1 MLQSLFFAALTFCAF
16 FSISIYSI
24 YTHNHKIK
32 FKKERRQFIF
42 AALLEIGNIY
52 KKTPCFGTCLSSP
65 KQAIFLVHQVHIRC
79 VILINKLYII
89 YYTLTTLNPF
99 SVQWLTTKLF
109 QPMRTHEQIKL
120 TNLLLSKW
128 QFIHF

>member
-16 FSISIYSI
+16 FQFQF
-24 YTHNHKIK
+24 T
-32 FKKERRQFIF
+32 QFILTIIKSNSKKKGDSLF
-42 AALLEIGNIY
+42 LLLCWKLEIST
-52 KKTPCFGTCLSSP
+52 KKPCFGTCLSSP